1 MGSQNKY
8 TMATS
13 CLSTLYVLVTVVVAI
28 QARETLNF
36 FSLVKSTTWTSTST
50 TTVVK
55 TIPFCASLLEV
66 EGPCLGHSSL
76 PDIHPSSAS
85 KMESTASP
93 RLTLEDRQPELNGVE
108 SSIQPSQ
115 QKVLRPL
122 IIYSKYSYFKDHQL
136 TKTVTASTP
145 ALKTVFSTTA
155 KNFFI
160 VGACIPPSFHYP
172 ICES

>member
-1 MGSQNKY
+1 
-8 TMATS
+8 MATS

-85 KMESTASP
+85 KLAFCFV
-93 RLTLEDRQPELNGVE
+93 LIFV
-108 SSIQPSQ
+108 SIQQYLSQ
-115 QKVLRPL
+115 IQQYL
-122 IIYSKYSYFKDHQL
+122 
-136 TKTVTASTP
+136 
-145 ALKTVFSTTA
+145 
-155 KNFFI
+155 
-160 VGACIPPSFHYP
+160 
-172 ICES
+172 